1 MNVDLESLSITSKLA
16 ATSLDRKVGPPK
28 STTER
33 MDKSAAAT
41 ASTVA
46 AAGSSHGKDKRC
58 HVCGDRALG
67 YNFSAVSCESCKAFF
82 RRNAFKVHVH
92 YFLSHVSMQSVILF

>member
-1 MNVDLESLSITSKLA
+1 MNDDLESLSITSKLA

-28 STTER
+28 STTQR

-41 ASTVA
+41 ASTA
-46 AAGSSHGKDKRC
+46 ATAGSSQGKYKRC

-67 YNFSAVSCESCKAFF
+67 YNFNAMSCESCKAFF
-82 RRNAFKVHVH
+82 RRNAFKVT
-92 YFLSHVSMQSVILF
+92 